1 MMTAVDLIWVADL
14 AATGI
19 FAVTGAL
26 VASRKR
32 MDIFGFV
39 WFAALTGVG
48 GGTLRDLCLGVPVF
62 WVETPLPL
70 MVCFAVGLIMHFV
83 AQWIG
88 SRQRVILWFDAYGL
102 AFATI
107 AGALKATSLQDF
119 ALISLVMGIFSGS
132 AGGIIR
138 DVIGQETSIIL
149 RREVYVSA
157 AALGATVFVVLHN
170 FDVATMTAAAF
181 GFLACLLPRILA
193 IHFAIQLPAY
203 RPRAG
208 REFDPHNKSDQSE

>member
-1 MMTAVDLIWVADL
+1 MITAADLVWVADL

-19 FAVTGAL
+19 FAITGAL

-62 WVETPLPL
+62 WVVTPLPL
-70 MVCFAVGLIMHFV
+70 MLCFAVGMIMHFV

-88 SRQRVILWFDAYGL
+88 SRQTVILWFDAYGL

-107 AGALKATSLQDF
+107 AGALKATTYQDF
-119 ALISLVMGIFSGS
+119 ALIAVVMGIFSGS

-157 AALGATVFVVLHN
+157 AALGATVFVVLN
-170 FDVATMTAAAF
+170 RFDLPTALTAGI
-181 GFLACLLPRILA
+181 GFFCCLVPRLLA
-193 IHFAIQLPAY
+193 IHFRIQLPAY

-208 REFDPHNKSDQSE
+208 RDIDHGQDNQH